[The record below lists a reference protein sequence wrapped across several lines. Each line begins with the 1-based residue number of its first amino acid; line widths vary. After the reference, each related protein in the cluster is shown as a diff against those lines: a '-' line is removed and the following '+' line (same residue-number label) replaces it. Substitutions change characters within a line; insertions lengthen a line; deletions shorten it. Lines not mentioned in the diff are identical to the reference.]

1 MASHKIRVVL
11 FEREPGL
18 WIGQC
23 LEYDIGAQAAS
34 LRELLYNV
42 RRSFAGYAAICA
54 ERGMEI
60 FSDLPETP
68 REYHELWQKAAAQVT
83 PLEPISFAAEHPLL
97 VPEMR
102 AA

>member
-1 MASHKIRVVL
+1 MTGRKIRVVL
-11 FEREPGL
+11 FEREPGV

-34 LRELLYNV
+34 LGELLYNV
-42 RRSFAGYAAICA
+42 QRSLAGYAAICV

-68 REYHELWQKAAAQVT
+68 REYHELWQRAAARVT
-83 PLEPISFAAEHPLL
+83 PLQPISFAAKHPPLI
-97 VPEMR
+97 PEMR